1 MLGKRIFLQG
11 HTFMIRS
18 EGRGLFRPKPVECL
32 LLFITIFSICKYK
45 PEDGF
50 PHMKASFAHNAFSLF
65 YSAFG

>member
-1 MLGKRIFLQG
+1 MLAKRIFLQG
-11 HTFMIRS
+11 HTFVIRS

-45 PEDGF
+45 KT
-50 PHMKASFAHNAFSLF
+50 PHYMKVNLAHNSFFLF